1 MTTFLLPTSSPDE
14 NFDECNYAI
23 VHIDKKELK
32 RIDKLVAAACKL
44 RRTYSNLVKMSFW
57 DDVTF
62 HNLNDSAIHTIK
74 KECVFR
80 MVDDVIVLEEGSILP
95 PGTNIRT
102 DCDQMCIH
110 PNKRKGNSCISWLS
124 YAHYDSTRIQSES
137 LSFEVLSNLVLRKN
151 KRR

>member
-14 NFDECNYAI
+14 HFDACNYAI

-32 RIDKLVAAACKL
+32 RIDKLVAAACKFK
-44 RRTYSNLVKMSFW
+44 RTYSNLVNMSFW

-62 HNLNDSAIHTIK
+62 HAINEDTIRMIK
-74 KECVFR
+74 KDCVFR
-80 MVDDVIVLEEGSILP
+80 MVDDIIMLGEGSILP

-110 PNKRKGNSCISWLS
+110 PTKRKGDSCISWIS
-124 YAHYDSTRIQSES
+124 YDHYNSVRIQSES
-137 LSFEVLSNLVLRKN
+137 LSFATLSKLIVRKN
-151 KRR
+151 K